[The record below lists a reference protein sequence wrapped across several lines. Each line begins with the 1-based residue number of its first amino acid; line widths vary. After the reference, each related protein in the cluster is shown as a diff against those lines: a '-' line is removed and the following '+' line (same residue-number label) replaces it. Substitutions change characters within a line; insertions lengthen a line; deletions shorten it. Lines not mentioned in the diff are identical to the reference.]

1 MLGVAPEMDSG
12 QALSILWNFVMGIF
26 ILWGYWN
33 ILYKRIYVY
42 GALDNTTNKWLWA
55 GLHGKVFF
63 VIWCICAALATVSY
77 FVVFGVVIC
86 ARTDF
91 TGSNSMGFLVS
102 NSLFLIFSSLY
113 SFLVFRVFKE
123 AKVEKARVGFS
134 KFAVIVDLGCV
145 VVAAFC
151 MAGFLVG
158 DQKNGDAEV
167 VAIVA
172 AFILA
177 FHCLILDFVIWGYTW
192 WNHSIDEIHHEKT
205 DKQSIIFSAAMDT
218 DPSTMGIF
226 SRLRIKQKDVQRV

>member
-1 MLGVAPEMDSG
+1 VLGVAPEMDSG

-55 GLHGKVFF
+55 VFHKREYF
-63 VIWCICAALATVSY
+63 IPWCISAVLATISY

-91 TGSNSMGFLVS
+91 TGTNSIGFLVS

-123 AKVEKARVGFS
+123 SGKGAEVYFS
-134 KFAVIVDLGCV
+134 KVAVILDLVCV
-145 VVAAFC
+145 VVTAFC
-151 MAGFLVG
+151 MAIFLVI
-158 DQKNGDAEV
+158 DQKDVGQEIAATFFAFYLFAHCFVGD
-167 VAIVA
+167 
-172 AFILA
+172 LL
-177 FHCLILDFVIWGYTW
+177 CWGITW
-192 WNHSIDEIHHEKT
+192 WKCDDKDIHHEGT
-205 DKQSIIFSAAMDT
+205 YNIIFSAAMDT

-226 SRLRIKQKDVQRV
+226 SRLRIKQKDVQFAA